1 VSNLLKSILKT
12 AVYILDQTE
21 GAAADVRDRVSE
33 RMYRVSDR
41 VSDLADQGRDVLYGE
56 DHTLRNILLFAAG
69 VGVGVGAGVLL
80 APSSGEELRSSMRE
94 KVEDIGDR
102 VRERFSSSTRA
113 RATGT
118 EGGI

>member
-1 VSNLLKSILKT
+1 MRGNVLKSVLRT
-12 AVYILDQTE
+12 AVYILDQVDRA
-21 GAAADVRDRVSE
+21 GDVRDRVSDQVD
-33 RMYRVSDR
+33 RVSSR
-41 VSDLADQGRDVLYGE
+41 VSDLADQAKDVIYGE
-56 DHTLRNILLFAAG
+56 DHTWRNVLLFAAG

-80 APSSGEELRSSMRE
+80 APSSGEELRNSMRE

-102 VRERFSSSTRA
+102 VRGRFSSRTGS